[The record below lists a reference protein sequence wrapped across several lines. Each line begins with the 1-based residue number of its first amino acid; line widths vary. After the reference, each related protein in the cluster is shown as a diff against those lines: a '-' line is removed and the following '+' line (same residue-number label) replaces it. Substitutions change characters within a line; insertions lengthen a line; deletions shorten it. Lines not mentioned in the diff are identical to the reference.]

1 MDVHVGHFSDPASL
15 PGLAHFCEHMLF
27 LGTKGYPDENSYSQ
41 YLSAHGGEEEAGMC
55 TSIGSEFN
63 RPTRYDHHQPLHTTG
78 SSNAYTDTE
87 DTVYYFDV
95 DSNFLEGA
103 LDRFAWFFKAP
114 LFTAR

>member
-1 MDVHVGHFSDPASL
+1 MYDM
-15 PGLAHFCEHMLF
+15 HMRRCLEIQNAI
-27 LGTKGYPDENSYSQ
+27 D
-41 YLSAHGGEEEAGMC
+41 
-55 TSIGSEFN
+55 GS
-63 RPTRYDHHQPLHTTG
+63 PSHQPCPNTHPTPHKTNPTTG

-95 DSNFLEGA
+95 DSHFLEGA